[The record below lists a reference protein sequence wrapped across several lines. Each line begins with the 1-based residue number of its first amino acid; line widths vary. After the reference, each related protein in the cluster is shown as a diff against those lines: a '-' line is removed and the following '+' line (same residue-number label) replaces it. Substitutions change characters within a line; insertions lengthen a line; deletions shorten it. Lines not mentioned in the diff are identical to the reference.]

1 VPRATTRPRNVD
13 WKRAAA
19 LLYGDWGTSKAYV
32 PGLAFALA
40 AYSSFWFV
48 LAVGLLTAL
57 VGLNY
62 IWICKYFPD
71 GGGVYSSAK
80 RQSKNLALVGGFM
93 LVADYIV
100 TASLSC
106 YDAFLY
112 LGFSFEDAKR
122 WAILAIF
129 ITGLINFLGPR
140 HSGSIAMLL
149 GISAVTVLG
158 LLALS
163 CLPHLPAAIANVRLP
178 HGDPVHW
185 WAAFVG
191 VILALSGVEAIANAT
206 GVMKLDPGSTPANP
220 SVAITSR
227 KAIVPVMV
235 EVCVLTVLFG
245 LAMHAIPG
253 LDPSAHTGD
262 MLRYLGE
269 VFVDEPLARL
279 PGAAWL
285 GEHHVFS
292 ATVGF
297 VIACL
302 LLSAVNTAI
311 VDLVGVIYTM
321 AKDNEMP
328 PAFKMLN
335 GFGVPWITLLV
346 AMLAPILVIDI
357 QSGETA
363 LHSLA
368 EMYAIGVVGA
378 ITVNLGSTAFNRE
391 IDMRPHER
399 RVMLFSFLVLAAVEF
414 TIAWTKPK
422 ALLFAA
428 IVLGLGFL
436 ARLLHVRTAAPPATT
451 AARPPLLRM
460 PWQRAARPDVEVD
473 LLRERLLQRLGEKR
487 GVRSVLLAVRA
498 VTPVVRVAVELAQ
511 LHGASLYVLFVREV
525 HGAGE
530 AGFNQEDDDAA
541 KEVFEA
547 ARLAGDGGEARAI
560 YSVSDDPSWI
570 ILDNAVT
577 LGVDLVVLAMSR
589 QRFFARLVRG
599 DTTRVLASHL
609 PSEISL
615 MVIAA

>member
-1 VPRATTRPRNVD
+1 
-13 WKRAAA
+13 
-19 LLYGDWGTSKAYV
+19 
-32 PGLAFALA
+32 
-40 AYSSFWFV
+40 
-48 LAVGLLTAL
+48 
-57 VGLNY
+57 
-62 IWICKYFPD
+62 
-71 GGGVYSSAK
+71 
-80 RQSKNLALVGGFM
+80 
-93 LVADYIV
+93 
-100 TASLSC
+100 
-106 YDAFLY
+106 
-112 LGFSFEDAKR
+112 
-122 WAILAIF
+122 
-129 ITGLINFLGPR
+129 
-140 HSGSIAMLL
+140 
-149 GISAVTVLG
+149 
-158 LLALS
+158 
-163 CLPHLPAAIANVRLP
+163 
-178 HGDPVHW
+178 
-185 WAAFVG
+185 
-191 VILALSGVEAIANAT
+191 
-206 GVMKLDPGSTPANP
+206 
-220 SVAITSR
+220 
-227 KAIVPVMV
+227 
-235 EVCVLTVLFG
+235 
-245 LAMHAIPG
+245 
-253 LDPSAHTGD
+253 
-262 MLRYLGE
+262 
-269 VFVDEPLARL
+269 
-279 PGAAWL
+279 
-285 GEHHVFS
+285 
-292 ATVGF
+292 
-297 VIACL
+297 
-302 LLSAVNTAI
+302 
-311 VDLVGVIYTM
+311 
-321 AKDNEMP
+321 
-328 PAFKMLN
+328 
-335 GFGVPWITLLV
+335 
-346 AMLAPILVIDI
+346 
-357 QSGETA
+357 
-363 LHSLA
+363 
-368 EMYAIGVVGA
+368 
-378 ITVNLGSTAFNRE
+378 
-391 IDMRPHER
+391 MRPHER